1 MHTAHDP
8 CALVF
13 RFPGSHGQPAL
24 IHEWQ
29 RSVKSSYSHFARLYE
44 EPMPWKRFRLY
55 YNAQST
61 FLRKVEEGTGS
72 RFFAPA
78 SVADELRQPQHRLAR
93 RDLPGAVAWEA
104 NTTTAHWSVLIILSR
119 GYDVYKEST
128 SMHMISCSVP
138 TRLEAER

>member
-1 MHTAHDP
+1 MQTAHDP

-13 RFPGSHGQPAL
+13 NFPGAHGQPTL

-29 RSVKSSYSHFARLYE
+29 RSVKSSYSHFTRLYE
-44 EPMPWKRFRLY
+44 EPMPWKKFRFDY
-55 YNAQST
+55 YAQST
-61 FLRKVEEGTGS
+61 CLRKVEKGTGS

-78 SVADELRQPQHRLAR
+78 FVADELRHPQYHLAR
-93 RDLPGAVAWEA
+93 RDLPGAAAWEA